1 MVDILQGR
9 QLGGSPFA
17 DGWLRQYYNDTASGQ
32 GLLRLIQG
40 LLAPSSMG
48 TRTPQPGT
56 PRMHIPQQSV
66 APGRTDLP
74 SGAGAAI
81 TPPIPQTTVPGAQT
95 LPTPQPTSQDNI
107 ISGIARLSGQPFGPS
122 ISPSQ
127 AGTAPVTQS
136 PSQGPGAAVTP
147 TLQDKLGAKLPS
159 ILEALKGLSAG
170 GGGGGSMP
178 QAPAPPSPSRL
189 APGAVNALLGGQNP
203 LAQQRAPQMALLS
216 QLLRGG

>member
-1 MVDILQGR
+1 MASILDI
-9 QLGGSPFA
+9 
-17 DGWLRQYYNDTASGQ
+17 
-32 GLLRLIQG
+32 IQSLMG
-40 LLAPSSMG
+40 TSSIG

-56 PRMHIPQQSV
+56 PRMNIPQAS

-74 SGAGAAI
+74 SGVAI
-81 TPPIPQTTVPGAQT
+81 APTIPQTTVPGAQT
-95 LPTPQPTSQDNI
+95 LPTPQPTSQENI
-107 ISGIARLSGQPFGPS
+107 ISGIARLSGQPMGPS

-136 PSQGPGAAVTP
+136 PSQGPGAAVAP
-147 TLQDKLGAKLPS
+147 TAMDQLGAKLPS

-189 APGAVNALLGGQNP
+189 APGAVSTLLGGQNP
-203 LAQQRAPQMALLS
+203 LAQSRAPQMALLS